1 VQYSRIIDVARRYR
15 ATVVIDSTGLGDPV
29 VDSISNAG
37 VRVSPYKISGTVAKQ
52 QLIDKLRVNIEK
64 QRISFPQIPALK
76 RELESYEYSISDSGT
91 IKFSAPQGQHDDCVI
106 ACGLANWGADVA
118 PFVYKFSNHRGI

>member
-15 ATVVIDSTGLGDPV
+15 ATVVIDSTGIGDPIL
-29 VDSISNAG
+29 DAIQNAG
-37 VRVSPYKISGTVAKQ
+37 VRVSPYKIGGTVAKQ

-64 QRISFPQIPALK
+64 QRISFPLVPVMK

-91 IKFSAPQGQHDDCVI
+91 IKFSAPHGQHDDTVI
-106 ACGLANWGADVA
+106 SLAMANWGADVA
-118 PFVYKFSNHRGI
+118 PFVYRFSNQRGI